1 MKKKRKKSNPFTME
15 NVQRRCSENQ
25 AKIASV
31 KNHFHALRDTCLS
44 DFLYVGLD
52 EEEALVL
59 LATKLTTNGVVA
71 LRNAVCFVPNNIV
84 SQPRGCAVGLRTAL
98 IHQVLSRSQP
108 LPFATMAEKDLD
120 SYLTFFE
127 RHCRQFID
135 SNSLNK
141 EHIFSAFQKASDGL
155 LASMF
160 LSPPVNSC
168 LSCDGG
174 LTMHNSP
181 SSARLYG
188 MSGPVAVSKVTLEC
202 KHCDIKYG
210 ITKYTSKDGSRYYP
224 KHVADNITVVEVTNC
239 TYMHVDLYMWI
250 PSLRYDFLCNFI
262 FLFNT

>member
-1 MKKKRKKSNPFTME
+1 MEKKRKKANLFTME
-15 NVQRRCSENQ
+15 NIQRRCSENQ

-31 KNHFHALRDTCLS
+31 ENHFHALRDTCLS

-52 EEEALVL
+52 EEAIVL

-98 IHQVLSRSQP
+98 IHQVLLKS
-108 LPFATMAEKDLD
+108 EKDLD

-141 EHIFSAFQKASDGL
+141 EHIFSAFQKASDRL
-155 LASMF
+155 SASMF

-168 LSCDGG
+168 LSCDGS

-188 MSGPVAVSKVTLEC
+188 MSGPVAVSKVTL
-202 KHCDIKYG
+202 
-210 ITKYTSKDGSRYYP
+210 
-224 KHVADNITVVEVTNC
+224 
-239 TYMHVDLYMWI
+239 
-250 PSLRYDFLCNFI
+250 
-262 FLFNT
+262 